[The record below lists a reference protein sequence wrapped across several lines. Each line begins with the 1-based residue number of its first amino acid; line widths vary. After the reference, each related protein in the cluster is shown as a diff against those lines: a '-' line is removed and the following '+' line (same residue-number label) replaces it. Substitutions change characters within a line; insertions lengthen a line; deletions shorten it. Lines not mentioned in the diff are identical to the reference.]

1 MWNMVFE
8 YLIEIDNFVV
18 MILLILYNVN
28 LRKKKKIIY
37 SKLRV
42 IIEFFG

>member
-28 LRKKKKIIY
+28 LRKKKKFIY